1 MVLILVFV
9 EICGCLVMI
18 DIVFFVIGLFL
29 YFVNDYVC
37 ILKYFEIN
45 KKIFKVYIVIF
56 LIVYNKWYF
65 LVFFVVVFF
74 VVML

>member
-18 DIVFFVIGLFL
+18 DIVFFIIVLFL
-29 YFVNDYVC
+29 YFVNDYVWY
-37 ILKYFEIN
+37 LKYFEID
-45 KKIFKVYIVIF
+45 KKVFKIYIVDF